1 VIQLSKAEPLSL
13 YPNSDE
19 QELTGTVAPAGMAD
33 NLFANSFAN
42 AAMGM
47 ALLSAGGHVL
57 NANAALCTLLGL
69 GRGDIQGRHID
80 EFIHPEDTP
89 DEQMARR
96 ALLSG
101 ESSSYQGERR
111 LLHADQLDVRVH
123 LACALMRGPGGE
135 ATGMSM
141 QMLDISGRKAADGG
155 RLPREVTEEA
165 AAPGDTANAEMEL
178 RSQAAILRL
187 NAQLEARVR
196 QRTSQLQLANR
207 ELEAFSYSIAHDL
220 RAPLSSIDGFSRAL
234 EEANGNSLSVPS
246 QHYLRRIRA
255 GVKQMAELT
264 DGLLALSRLSQG
276 DLLREQVDLAVL
288 ARSVVASLCEQ
299 LPSRAVDVQIQ
310 SPLAVIGDPR
320 LLQQVMANLIGNAW
334 KFTSH
339 TEHARIEVGALW
351 RKRGAA
357 FYVRDNGAGFDL
369 AHASRLF
376 QAFHRMHSPSEFE
389 GNGIGLA
396 IVQKIV
402 VRHGGLVWAESAPN
416 QGATFYFT
424 LSPDIPVGP

>member
-1 VIQLSKAEPLSL
+1 MPFH
-13 YPNSDE
+13 PNSDE
-19 QELTGTVAPAGMAD
+19 QHLTGPWPPAGKAD
-33 NLFANSFAN
+33 HLFADAFADAFAG

-47 ALLSAGGHVL
+47 ALLSTAGHVL

-69 GRGDIQGRHID
+69 RGEDVQGRPID

-89 DEQMARR
+89 DEQAARK

-101 ESSSYQGERR
+101 ESGSYHGERR
-111 LLHADQLDVRVH
+111 LLRADQLDVRVH
-123 LACALMRGPGGE
+123 LACSLMRDAAGVAAGL
-135 ATGMSM
+135 SI
-141 QMLDISGRKAADGG
+141 QMLDISGREAADGG
-155 RLPREVTEEA
+155 LRPRELAQKVEP
-165 AAPGDTANAEMEL
+165 PGGMADAEMEV

-187 NAQLEARVR
+187 NAQLEERVK

-234 EEANGNSLSVPS
+234 EEANANSLGAPS

-276 DLLREQVDLAVL
+276 ELLSEPVDLAVL
-288 ARSVVASLCEQ
+288 ARSVVGSLYEQ
-299 LPSRAVDVQIQ
+299 PPARAVDVQIQ
-310 SPLAVIGDPR
+310 SPLPVLGDPR

-334 KFTSH
+334 KFTSR
-339 TEHARIEVGALW
+339 TEHAHIEVGALW

-357 FYVRDNGAGFDL
+357 FFVRDNGAGFDL

-402 VRHGGLVWAESAPN
+402 ARHGGLVWAESAPG

-424 LSPDIPVGP
+424 LSPDTPVGP